1 MANFTIGLSGLNAAQ
16 AALEVVGNN
25 IANAA
30 TEGYHRQRIEL
41 TPATFG
47 PIPAGVDVA
56 GITRMVD
63 TLLESEILRQESS
76 YGQVSQELSLLSSVE
91 ATLGEFSDSGGLNAT
106 MDTFFDALRDLAAH
120 PLEQVPRNETISTA
134 QNLTGEFHR
143 LSTSVQ
149 SLEDQ
154 VALEARNTIDSIN
167 LLAGRIAELNG
178 KIQAYEIG
186 PGMGEADNLRD
197 QRDQAITELARLV
210 GIETV
215 PRANGVVDVAVA
227 GVPVVTGS
235 MVVDLRVGVSS
246 DASTGEACLAP
257 TIVVFADG
265 ADGTSLEIEGGRLGG
280 LLNLR
285 NELLED
291 IQSDLDTLAKAIVD
305 AVNRVHV
312 QGLGPEGS
320 FRELTGWPLG
330 SEGLADLGTGVT
342 DGTFYVRVT
351 NTATG
356 EVRRY
361 AVDVNVSG
369 ATPDTPASI
378 AAKLDALD
386 GLNASI
392 ASSKLYVAADAG
404 YTFDF
409 IPAVLAQ
416 PTAESFTAASPPVV
430 SVSGLYA
437 GSENHVFT
445 FTVAGSGSVGN
456 GALQLH
462 VTDENGEMVGTMNV
476 GTGYAAGDVVEL
488 DNGLKIAV
496 GTGELNAGDSFQVQ
510 ALATTDTSGFVAA
523 AGMNTFFSGDSGGNI
538 QVCRDILDAPDRI
551 ATAFGSDLADNVG
564 ALRLAAVRDE
574 VREDLGGMTPGAY
587 YQQTVADLG
596 QQVALKQARQENI
609 ETVRQDLQRQREDLS
624 GVNINDEAAQ
634 MLLLQQM
641 FQACAKYL
649 SSLQTAITTLM
660 DLI

>member
-16 AALEVVGNN
+16 TALEVVGNN

-41 TPATFG
+41 APATFG
-47 PIPAGVDVA
+47 QIPAGVNVA
-56 GITRMVD
+56 GITRMID

-76 YGQVSQELSLLSSVE
+76 YGQVSQELSLLTSVE

-106 MDTFFDALRDLAAH
+106 MDTFFDALRNLAAH
-120 PLEQVPRNETISTA
+120 PLEQVPRNETISAA
-134 QNLTGEFHR
+134 QNLTSEFRR
-143 LSTSVQ
+143 LGSSLQT
-149 SLEDQ
+149 LEDQ
-154 VALEARNTIDSIN
+154 VALDARNVVDSIN
-167 LLAGRIAELNG
+167 LLAGQIAELNG
-178 KIQAYEIG
+178 KIQAFETG
-186 PGMGEADNLRD
+186 QGVGEANNLRD
-197 QRDQAITELARLV
+197 QRDRMIGELAQLV
-210 GIETV
+210 SIETMQ
-215 PRANGVVDVAVA
+215 REHGVVDVAVA

-235 MVVDLRVGVSS
+235 MVVDLGVGVSS
-246 DASTGEACLAP
+246 DGTL
-257 TIVVFADG
+257 VVFADG
-265 ADGTSLEIEGGRLGG
+265 ADGTSLEVEGGRLGG
-280 LLNLR
+280 LLTLR

-291 IQSDLDTLAKAIVD
+291 VLADLDTLAKAIVD
-305 AVNRVHV
+305 GVNQVHV

-320 FRELTGWPLG
+320 FRELTGWALG
-330 SEGLADLGTGVT
+330 TGGLADLGSGVT

-356 EVRRY
+356 AIQRY

-369 ATPDTPASI
+369 PTPDTPASI

-392 ASSKLYVAADAG
+392 ASSKLYIAADAG

-409 IPAVLAQ
+409 IPAVLPE
-416 PTAESFTAASPPVV
+416 PTAENFTAVSPPEV

-437 GSENHVFT
+437 GSENHLFT

-456 GALQLH
+456 GALQLD
-462 VTDENGEMVGTMNV
+462 VTDENGEVVGALNI
-476 GTGYAAGDVVEL
+476 GSGYAAGETVEL

-496 GTGELNAGDSFQVQ
+496 GTGVLNAGDSFQVQ
-510 ALATTDTSGFVAA
+510 ALATTDTSGFLAA
-523 AGMNTFFSGDSGGNI
+523 AGMNTFFAGQSALDM

-574 VREDLGGMTPGAY
+574 IREDLAGMTPGAY
-587 YQQTVADLG
+587 YQRTVADLG
-596 QQVALKQARQENI
+596 QQVALRQARQENV
-609 ETVRQDLQRQREDLS
+609 EAMRQNLQQQRDDLS
-624 GVNINDEAAQ
+624 AVDINDEAAQ

-641 FQACAKYL
+641 FQAAAKYL

-660 DLI
+660 DLV

>member
-16 AALEVVGNN
+16 TALEVVGNN

-154 VALEARNTIDSIN
+154 VALEAQNTMDSIN

-246 DASTGEACLAP
+246 DATL
-257 TIVVFADG
+257 VVFADG

-280 LLNLR
+280 LLTLR
-285 NELLED
+285 NELLEN

-312 QGLGPEGS
+312 QGLGPAGS

-386 GLNASI
+386 GLSASI
-392 ASSKLYVAADAG
+392 TSSKLYIAADAG

-409 IPAVLAQ
+409 IPAVLAE
-416 PTAESFTAASPPVV
+416 PTAENFTAVSPPAV

-462 VTDENGEMVGTMNV
+462 VTDENGEMVGTVNV

-488 DNGLKIAV
+488 DNGLKTAV

-510 ALATTDTSGFVAA
+510 ALATTDTSGFLAA
-523 AGMNTFFSGDSGGNI
+523 AGMNTFFSGDSAGDI

-574 VREDLGGMTPGAY
+574 IREDLGGMTPGAY

-596 QQVALKQARQENI
+596 QQVALKQARQQNV
-609 ETVRQDLQRQREDLS
+609 ETVRQDLQKQREDLS

>member
-41 TPATFG
+41 APATFG
-47 PIPAGVDVA
+47 QIPAGVNVA
-56 GITRMVD
+56 GITRMID
-63 TLLESEILRQESS
+63 TLLESEIRRQESS

-106 MDTFFDALRDLAAH
+106 MDTFFDALRNLAAH
-120 PLEQVPRNETISTA
+120 PLEQVPRNETISAA
-134 QNLTGEFHR
+134 QNLTSEFRR
-143 LSTSVQ
+143 LGTSVQ

-154 VALEARNTIDSIN
+154 VTLDAQNVVDSIN
-167 LLAGRIAELNG
+167 LLAGQIAELNG
-178 KIQAYEIG
+178 KIQAFETG
-186 PGMGEADNLRD
+186 QGMGEANNLRD
-197 QRDQAITELARLV
+197 QRDRMIGELAQLV
-210 GIETV
+210 SIETMQ
-215 PRANGVVDVAVA
+215 RENGVVDVAVA

-235 MVVDLRVGVSS
+235 MVVDLGVSQSS
-246 DASTGEACLAP
+246 DATL
-257 TIVVFADG
+257 VVFADG
-265 ADGTSLEIEGGRLGG
+265 AEGTSLEVEGGRLGG
-280 LLNLR
+280 LLTLN
-285 NELLED
+285 NKLLEGVRA
-291 IQSDLDTLAKAIVD
+291 DLDTLAKAIVD
-305 AVNRVHV
+305 GVNQVHV

-320 FRELTGWPLG
+320 FRELIGWALGTG
-330 SEGLADLGTGVT
+330 GLADLGTGVT

-356 EVRRY
+356 EIQRY
-361 AVDVNVSG
+361 AVDVDVSG
-369 ATPDTPASI
+369 PTPDTPASI
-378 AAKLDALD
+378 AAKIDALD
-386 GLNASI
+386 GLHASI
-392 ASSKLYVAADAG
+392 TSSKLYLAADAG

-409 IPAVLAQ
+409 IPAVLPE
-416 PTAESFTAASPPVV
+416 PTAESFTAASPPAV

-456 GALQLH
+456 GALQLD
-462 VTDENGEMVGTMNV
+462 VTDENGEVVGTLNI
-476 GTGYAAGDVVEL
+476 GTGYAAGETVEL

-496 GTGELNAGDSFQVQ
+496 GTGALNAGDSFQVQ
-510 ALATTDTSGFVAA
+510 ALATTDTSGFLAA
-523 AGMNTFFSGDSGGNI
+523 AGMNTFFAGESALDM

-574 VREDLGGMTPGAY
+574 VREDLAGMTPGAY
-587 YQQTVADLG
+587 YQRTVADLG
-596 QQVALKQARQENI
+596 QQVALKQARQENV
-609 ETVRQDLQRQREDLS
+609 EAMRQNLQKQRDDLS
-624 GVNINDEAAQ
+624 AVNINDEAAQ

-641 FQACAKYL
+641 FQAAAKYL

-660 DLI
+660 DLV

>member
-16 AALEVVGNN
+16 TALEVVGNN

-41 TPATFG
+41 APATFG
-47 PIPAGVDVA
+47 QIPAGVNVA
-56 GITRMVD
+56 GITRMID

-76 YGQVSQELSLLSSVE
+76 YGQVSQELSLLTSVE

-106 MDTFFDALRDLAAH
+106 MDTFFDALRNLAAH
-120 PLEQVPRNETISTA
+120 PLEQVPRNETISAA
-134 QNLTGEFHR
+134 QNLTSEFRR
-143 LSTSVQ
+143 LGSSLQT
-149 SLEDQ
+149 LEDQ
-154 VALEARNTIDSIN
+154 VALDARNVVDSIN
-167 LLAGRIAELNG
+167 LLAGQIAELNG
-178 KIQAYEIG
+178 KIQAFETG
-186 PGMGEADNLRD
+186 QGVGEANNLRD
-197 QRDQAITELARLV
+197 QRDRMIGELAQLV
-210 GIETV
+210 SIETMQ
-215 PRANGVVDVAVA
+215 REHGVVDVAVA

-235 MVVDLRVGVSS
+235 MVVDLGVGVSS
-246 DASTGEACLAP
+246 DGTL
-257 TIVVFADG
+257 VVFADG
-265 ADGTSLEIEGGRLGG
+265 ADGTSLEVEGGRLGG
-280 LLNLR
+280 LLTLR

-291 IQSDLDTLAKAIVD
+291 VRADLDTLAKAIVD
-305 AVNRVHV
+305 GVNQVHV

-320 FRELTGWPLG
+320 FRELTGWALG
-330 SEGLADLGTGVT
+330 TGGLADLGSGVT

-356 EVRRY
+356 AIQRY

-369 ATPDTPASI
+369 PTPDTPASI

-392 ASSKLYVAADAG
+392 ASSKLYIAADAG

-409 IPAVLAQ
+409 IPAVLPE
-416 PTAESFTAASPPVV
+416 PTAENFTAVSPPEV

-437 GSENHVFT
+437 GSENHLFT

-456 GALQLH
+456 GALQLD
-462 VTDENGEMVGTMNV
+462 VTDENGEVVGALNI
-476 GTGYAAGDVVEL
+476 GSGYAAGETVEL

-510 ALATTDTSGFVAA
+510 ALATTDTSGFLAA
-523 AGMNTFFSGDSGGNI
+523 AGMNTFFAGQSALDM

-574 VREDLGGMTPGAY
+574 IREDLAGMTPGAY
-587 YQQTVADLG
+587 YQRTVADLG
-596 QQVALKQARQENI
+596 QQVALKQARQENV
-609 ETVRQDLQRQREDLS
+609 EAMRQNLQQQRDDLS
-624 GVNINDEAAQ
+624 AVDINDEAAQ

-641 FQACAKYL
+641 FQAAAKYL

-660 DLI
+660 DLV